1 MSETK
6 VVTEKF
12 KNKRLDSI
20 LVEMSLV
27 PSRQRAISLIM
38 RGDVYVEE
46 EKVSKPGKIIKLNQ
60 KIRLKKSGLDWV
72 SRGGIKLDAVIKR
85 FKINVEG
92 KVCLDIGC
100 STGGFSD
107 VLLKNRIKRIFAV
120 DVGYGQFDWRL
131 RSSAKITL
139 YEKTN
144 ARYIKPEMILDP
156 IDLIV
161 CDVSFISAKKVI
173 EPNVNFLKKKFQ
185 IIVLIKPQF
194 EVQKKLVGRG
204 GIIKDEK
211 IHKDVCDDFK
221 CWTHKKFDLD
231 FFEIMDS
238 PITGQKGNKE
248 FLAYFGVL

>member
-1 MSETK
+1 MS
-6 VVTEKF
+6 
-12 KNKRLDSI
+12 R
-20 LVEMSLV
+20 
-27 PSRQRAISLIM
+27 
-38 RGDVYVEE
+38 Y
-46 EKVSKPGKIIKLNQ
+46 
-60 KIRLKKSGLDWV
+60 WV
-72 SRGGIKLDAVIKR
+72 
-85 FKINVEG
+85 FNW
-92 KVCLDIGC
+92 
-100 STGGFSD
+100 GFSD

-120 DVGYGQFDWRL
+120 DVGYGQFDWKL
-131 RSSAKITL
+131 RSSTKITL

-173 EPNVNFLKKKFQ
+173 EPNVGFLKKKFQ
-185 IIVLIKPQF
+185 IVVLIKPQF

-211 IHKDVCDDFK
+211 IHKDVCEDFK
-221 CWTHKKFDLD
+221 CWTHKKFDPD

-248 FLAYFGVL
+248 FLAYFGIL

>member
-72 SRGGIKLDAVIKR
+72 SRGGIKLDSAIKR

-92 KVCLDIGC
+92 KV
-100 STGGFSD
+100 
-107 VLLKNRIKRIFAV
+107 
-120 DVGYGQFDWRL
+120 
-131 RSSAKITL
+131 
-139 YEKTN
+139 
-144 ARYIKPEMILDP
+144 
-156 IDLIV
+156 
-161 CDVSFISAKKVI
+161 
-173 EPNVNFLKKKFQ
+173 
-185 IIVLIKPQF
+185 
-194 EVQKKLVGRG
+194 
-204 GIIKDEK
+204 
-211 IHKDVCDDFK
+211 
-221 CWTHKKFDLD
+221 
-231 FFEIMDS
+231 
-238 PITGQKGNKE
+238 
-248 FLAYFGVL
+248 